1 MLVEPESKSSEFV
14 SFRRKTPSI
23 IVASNQ
29 NNHQFKIGRLP
40 SRFAINNPTQTNLEP
55 SFDRPVAA
63 FRLPSSSPYLDWKK
77 MVRTGQP
84 IFFGKI
90 FNNNLFTKT
99 STSTSTVSYYTST
112 STSTSYTATSSFF
125 VAGACY
131 PTSLTYC

>member
-1 MLVEPESKSSEFV
+1 MLVEPESKSSQVV
-14 SFRRKTPSI
+14 SFRRNTGPSI

-29 NNHQFKIGRLP
+29 NNQFKIGRLP
-40 SRFAINNPTQTNLEP
+40 SRFEVNNPTMVES

-63 FRLPSSSPYLDWKK
+63 FRLPASSPYFDWKK
-77 MVRTGQP
+77 TVRTAQP
-84 IFFGKI
+84 FFFGKI

-99 STSTSTVSYYTST
+99 STSTSTVTYYTST

-125 VAGACY
+125 VAGGCY